1 MNIKQLPWGK
11 IAPSAGAVVLAGALI
26 AGAALSSDAASTLPP
41 NSVGSSQIQKGAIGT
56 SHWYPGALT
65 WVRSN
70 PINVKYNQLD
80 KSLQAKV
87 DAVGSGA
94 QGPAGPAGAVG
105 PQGPA
110 GPKGDPA
117 LLSVNAMSSLTNRP
131 DSGGHGTW
139 ATDTLTRNISITRQH
154 ATKAS
159 DCGPTATTC
168 WFYTGSIADNGTF
181 TTVAGGDSPEA
192 GTAISGV
199 VNGTVVGASK
209 IEFYAS
215 SDSPNPAL
223 VDATVNGSAH
233 PTGQWA
239 AMFFPAGTTVTD
251 SDLLDWA
258 WTYQAAATCE
268 KWVNAKA
275 GNTGDITGVN
285 AC

>member
-1 MNIKQLPWGK
+1 MNIRKWGK
-11 IAPSAGAVVLAGALI
+11 YAAIPATCAAVLVAGMAVSA
-26 AGAALSSDAASTLPP
+26 DAASTLPA
-41 NSVGSSQIQKGAIGT
+41 NSVGSSQIRDGSIGT
-56 SHWYPGALT
+56 SDWYPGALT

-70 PINVKYNQLD
+70 PINVQYGQLSPAL
-80 KSLQAKV
+80 KAKV
-87 DAVGSGA
+87 DAVSGGA
-94 QGPAGPAGAVG
+94 QGPKGDTGATG
-105 PQGPA
+105 A
-110 GPKGDPA
+110 TGPKGDKGDPGI
-117 LLSVNAMSSLTNRP
+117 LSVNAMSSVTNRP

-139 ATDTLTRNISITRQH
+139 ATDTLTRSISITRQH
-154 ATKAS
+154 ATKAT

-168 WFYTGSIADNGTF
+168 WFYTGMIADNGTF
-181 TTVAGGDSPEA
+181 TTVTGADSPEA
-192 GTAISGV
+192 GTAIS
-199 VNGTVVGASK
+199 GTVVGASK
-209 IEFYAS
+209 IEFYAT
-215 SDSPNPAL
+215 SDAPNPAL

>member
-1 MNIKQLPWGK
+1 MNIRKWGK
-11 IAPSAGAVVLAGALI
+11 IAVVPAVATGFVLVAGMGGWA
-26 AGAALSSDAASTLPP
+26 DAASTLPV
-41 NSVGSSQIQKGAIGT
+41 NSVGSSQIRDGSIGT
-56 SHWYPGALT
+56 SDWYGPALT
-65 WVRSN
+65 YVRSN
-70 PINVKYNQLD
+70 PINVQYNQLSPAL
-80 KSLQAKV
+80 KAKV

-94 QGPAGPAGAVG
+94 QGPKGDTGAT
-105 PQGPA
+105 GPA
-110 GPKGDPA
+110 GPKGEKGDSA

-139 ATDTLTRNISITRQH
+139 ATDTLTRSISITRQH
-154 ATKAS
+154 AAKAAE
-159 DCGPTATTC
+159 CGPTATTC
-168 WFYTGSIADNGTF
+168 WFYTGMIADNGTF

-192 GTAISGV
+192 GTAISGT

-209 IEFYAS
+209 IEFFAS
-215 SDSPNPAL
+215 SDSPNPAS

-239 AMFFPAGTTVTD
+239 AMFFPAGTIVTD